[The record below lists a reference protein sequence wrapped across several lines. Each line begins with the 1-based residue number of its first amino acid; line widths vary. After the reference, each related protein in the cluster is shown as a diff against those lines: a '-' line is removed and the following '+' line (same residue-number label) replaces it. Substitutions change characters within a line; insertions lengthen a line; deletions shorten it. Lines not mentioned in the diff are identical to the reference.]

1 MVKAG
6 KSPKWKKG
14 AKENHVSEKP
24 EARLEKL
31 FEVDEAAKAVEAKI
45 VNEESPVEKNEDE
58 VEEPTMETPEASDDD
73 EDSGEVKKRT
83 RTRKRDYTKDS
94 DEKNARTI
102 FVGNLPTSASQK
114 DLMKLFSEYGKI
126 ESVRLRNVVPSK
138 LKISKKIAAQ
148 SKKFIHEKS
157 NGINAYVVF
166 KERDSA
172 INALAKNS
180 TKFEDRTLRVDG
192 ATHNKADNSKSVFV
206 GSLPLDV
213 KDDALREFF
222 QPYGKVEAVRVV
234 RDAQTGI
241 GKGIAFVTF
250 ASADSVMM
258 CIEKDGTSFC
268 DRQLR
273 IKRVQK
279 SPAQSRLKKKQ
290 NNQYQKKQG
299 DVRPR
304 STGLPYTKNTIKKSL
319 PNKRGAE
326 GNKVL
331 LEDANQG
338 VKNKEEPAKESS
350 NIKKFSG
357 AKSLKGQRNINT
369 KKIRKQKREKKGKA
383 KIGQILSK

>member
-6 KSPKWKKG
+6 ESPKWKKDK
-14 AKENHVSEKP
+14 KENQVSVKP
-24 EARLEKL
+24 EVKLEKL
-31 FEVDEAAKAVEAKI
+31 LEVDEAAKAVEAKI
-45 VNEESPVEKNEDE
+45 VNEKIKDE
-58 VEEPTMETPEASDDD
+58 VVKEPTMETLEAGEDDVHSDK
-73 EDSGEVKKRT
+73 GKKKPG
-83 RTRKRDYTKDS
+83 TRKRDYTKDS

-126 ESVRLRNVVPSK
+126 ESVRLRNVVPSRLSIPK
-138 LKISKKIAAQ
+138 RVAAQ
-148 SKKFIHEKS
+148 S
-157 NGINAYVVF
+157 
-166 KERDSA
+166 
-172 INALAKNS
+172 KNS

-206 GSLPLDV
+206 GNLGLDV

-273 IKRVQK
+273 IKRVQV
-279 SPAQSRLKKKQ
+279 SQAQSRFSKKQ
-290 NNQYQKKQG
+290 NNQNQKKQG

-304 STGLPYTKNTIKKSL
+304 STGRPYTKNTRKTSL
-319 PNKRGAE
+319 PDKRGAE

-331 LEDANQG
+331 LKDANQG
-338 VKNKEEPAKESS
+338 VMNKEEPAKKSS
-350 NIKKFSG
+350 NIKEFSG
-357 AKSLKGQRNINT
+357 AESLKGQRNLNT
-369 KKIRKQKREKKGKA
+369 KKIRTQERYFSTRIDSDVE
-383 KIGQILSK
+383 